1 MLDFF
6 SLFGIGI
13 AAFIA
18 SNIDDTFIL
27 ILLFSSFSFQ
37 TRHIF
42 IGQFLG
48 IGVLIMISALGS
60 LIALVLPP
68 FFIAL
73 MGLIPIVIGTKR
85 LIEHHET
92 HQITAKNKTFQD
104 NKSRRGFIPLVT
116 VSAITISNGGDDI
129 GVFTPLFAKYNTVS
143 EVTTLVTIFMAMT
156 LVWCI
161 LTYYFV
167 NHPLIATRIQRFG
180 NIITPFVLIV
190 IGLYILGSFLF
201 I

>member
-1 MLDFF
+1 MSDFF

-27 ILLFSSFSFQ
+27 ILLFSSRSFQ

-42 IGQFLG
+42 IGQSLG
-48 IGVLIMISALGS
+48 IGVLIIISALGA

-73 MGLIPIVIGTKR
+73 MGFIPIAIGIKR
-85 LIEHHET
+85 LVEHQERNW
-92 HQITAKNKTFQD
+92 ITGKNKTFQD
-104 NKSRRGFIPLVT
+104 NKRQGLIPFLT

-129 GVFTPLFAKYNTVS
+129 GVFTPLFAKYNTVG
-143 EVTTLVTIFMAMT
+143 EVTTLVTLFMVMT

-161 LTYYFV
+161 LTFYLV

-180 NIITPFVLIV
+180 NIITPFVLMGL
-190 IGLYILGSFLF
+190 GLYILADALF

>member
-1 MLDFF
+1 MVDFF

-27 ILLFSSFSFQ
+27 ILLFSSLSFQ

-48 IGVLIMISALGS
+48 IGVLIMISAFGS
-60 LIALVLPP
+60 LIALVLPLFVIP
-68 FFIAL
+68 L
-73 MGLIPIVIGTKR
+73 MGLIPIAIGIKR
-85 LIEHHET
+85 LMEHQERDRT
-92 HQITAKNKTFQD
+92 TDKKKTFQD
-104 NKSRRGFIPLVT
+104 NKRRSFIPFLT
-116 VSAITISNGGDDI
+116 VSAVTISNGGDDI
-129 GVFTPLFAKYNTVS
+129 GVFTPLFARYNTAN

-161 LTYYFV
+161 ITYYFV

-180 NIITPFVLIV
+180 NIITPFVLIGL
-190 IGLYILGSFLF
+190 GLYILADALF

>member
-1 MLDFF
+1 MLDLF
-6 SLFGIGI
+6 SFFGIGI
-13 AAFIA
+13 AAFIS

-27 ILLFSSFSFQ
+27 ILLFSSLSFQ

-68 FFIAL
+68 YVIGL
-73 MGLIPIVIGTKR
+73 MGLIPIAIGIKR
-85 LIEHHET
+85 LVEHQERERTTSKKKIFH
-92 HQITAKNKTFQD
+92 D
-104 NKSRRGFIPLVT
+104 NKRRSLIPFLT

-129 GVFTPLFAKYNTVS
+129 GVFTPLFARYNTAG
-143 EVTTLVTIFMAMT
+143 EVTILVTIFMAMT
-156 LVWCI
+156 VVWCI
-161 LTYYFV
+161 ITYYFV
-167 NHPLIATRIQRFG
+167 NHPLIAIRIQRFG
-180 NIITPFVLIV
+180 NIVTPFVLIGL
-190 IGLYILGSFLF
+190 GLYILADALL

>member
-1 MLDFF
+1 MLDFLN
-6 SLFGIGI
+6 LFLIGI
-13 AAFIA
+13 TAFVA

-42 IGQFLG
+42 IGQFFG
-48 IGVLIMISALGS
+48 IGVLVMISALGS

-68 FFIAL
+68 FLIAF
-73 MGLIPIVIGTKR
+73 MGLIPIAIGTKR
-85 LIEHHET
+85 LVEHHET
-92 HQITAKNKTFQD
+92 HQITNKDKTFQD
-104 NKSRRGFIPLVT
+104 NKSRGEFISLLT
-116 VSAITISNGGDDI
+116 VCAITISNGGDDI
-129 GVFTPLFAKYNTVS
+129 GVFIPLFAKYNTVGD
-143 EVTTLVTIFMAMT
+143 VTTLVTIFMAMT

>member
-1 MLDFF
+1 MVDFF

-27 ILLFSSFSFQ
+27 VLLFSNLSFQ

-48 IGVLIMISALGS
+48 IGVLIMISAMGS
-60 LIALVLPP
+60 LIALVLSPY
-68 FFIAL
+68 IIGL
-73 MGLIPIVIGTKR
+73 MGLIPIAIGIKR
-85 LIEHHET
+85 LVEHQDREWT
-92 HQITAKNKTFQD
+92 TSKKKSFQD
-104 NKSRRGFIPLVT
+104 DKRRSFILLLT

-129 GVFTPLFAKYNTVS
+129 GVFTPLFARYNTPS
-143 EVTTLVTIFMAMT
+143 EVTTLVIIFMAMT

-161 LTYYFV
+161 ITYYFV

-180 NIITPFVLIV
+180 NIITPFVLIGL
-190 IGLYILGSFLF
+190 GLYILVDALF